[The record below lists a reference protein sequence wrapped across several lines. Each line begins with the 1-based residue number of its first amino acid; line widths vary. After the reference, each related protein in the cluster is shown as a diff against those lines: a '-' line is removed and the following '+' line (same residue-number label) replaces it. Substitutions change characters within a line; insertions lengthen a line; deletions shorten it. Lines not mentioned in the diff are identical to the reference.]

1 MTDWMEK
8 ANAQKD
14 DYLKDLTT
22 LVKIPSVRDDS
33 QATADAP
40 LGPGP
45 AKALHAFLEMAK
57 KDGFR
62 TKNIDNVVGYAEWGE
77 GDETVAILAHLDV
90 MPAGNGWDSDPFDP
104 IIKDGNFIGRGSS
117 DDKGPGLAA
126 YYALKTLK
134 DMGVKFHKKVRF
146 VAGTDEENDWTGMT
160 KYFETEPMP
169 DLGFSPDAEFPVYN
183 GEKGMFSIKLDMAG
197 GNEGDDVLK
206 SFKSGLRFNM
216 VPREADVVV
225 EVEDNQAVMDA
236 YTDFLDNNPVTG
248 EAYEDKDGLHLEM
261 IGKAAHG
268 MEPEKGINA
277 GTYMAR
283 FLQQLKLGVNA
294 KNFVDYI
301 ANYLH
306 LDDRMKGFDGAF
318 TDDVMGDLTMNAGI
332 MNFDGQKG
340 GHLDMNFRFPKG
352 ITPDDILNKV
362 QPVAADFNIDAHYD
376 TFHAPHFVSPDD
388 PMVKTL
394 MKSYIDVT
402 GDKDAKPECIGGRTF
417 GQLIDNGVAFGALMP
432 DTPNTMHQAN
442 EYQPVDDLV
451 KSMAIYMQAIH
462 DLVADE

>member
-62 TKNIDNVVGYAEWGE
+62 TKHIDNVVGYAEWGE

-362 QPVAADFNIDAHYD
+362 KPVAADFNIDAHYD

>member
-126 YYALKTLK
+126 YYALKALK

-183 GEKGMFSIKLDMAG
+183 GEKGMFSIKLDIAG

-277 GTYMAR
+277 GTYMAK
-283 FLQQLKLGVNA
+283 FLQQLKLSGNA

-318 TDDVMGDLTMNAGI
+318 TDDVMGDLTMNSGI

-362 QPVAADFNIDAHYD
+362 KPVAADFNIDAHYD

>member
-183 GEKGMFSIKLDMAG
+183 GEKGMFSIKLDIAG

-362 QPVAADFNIDAHYD
+362 KPVAADFNIDAHYD

>member
-1 MTDWMEK
+1 MADWMAK

-14 DYLKDLTT
+14 DYLRDLTT

-33 QATADAP
+33 QATPDAP

-45 AKALHAFLEMAK
+45 TQALHTFLAMAA

-77 GDETVAILAHLDV
+77 GDQTIAILAHLDV
-90 MPAGNGWDSDPFDP
+90 MPAGKGWNSDPFDP
-104 IIKDGNFIGRGSS
+104 VIKDGNFIGRGAS

-134 DMGVKFHKKVRF
+134 EMGIKFHKKVRF

-160 KYFETEPMP
+160 KYFATEPMP

-183 GEKGMFSIKLDMAG
+183 GEKGMFSIKLDIAG
-197 GNEGDDVLK
+197 GNEGQDILK

-216 VPREADVVV
+216 VPREAEVVM
-225 EVEDNQAVMDA
+225 EASDKHAVMER
-236 YTDFLDNNPVTG
+236 YGEFIKQNPVTG
-248 EAYEDKDGLHLEM
+248 DAKATEDGLHLEM

-277 GTYMAR
+277 GTYMAK
-283 FLQQLKLGVNA
+283 FLQSLHFGGNA
-294 KNFVDYI
+294 KNFIDYV
-301 ANYLH
+301 ADYLH
-306 LDDRMKGFDGAF
+306 LDDRMAGFKTAF
-318 TDDVMGDLTMNAGI
+318 TDPVMGDLTMNAGI
-332 MNFDGQKG
+332 MTFDGQKG

-352 ITPDDILNKV
+352 ITPDEILAKV
-362 QPVAADFNIDAHYD
+362 KPVAAEFAIDAHYD
-376 TFHAPHFVSPDD
+376 SFHAPHFVD
-388 PMVKTL
+388 PEDPLVKTL

-402 GDKDAKPECIGGRTF
+402 GDRDAKPECIGGRTY

-442 EYQPVDDLV
+442 EHQPVDDLI

-462 DLVADE
+462 DLVTD

>member
-126 YYALKTLK
+126 YYALKALK

-183 GEKGMFSIKLDMAG
+183 GEKGMFSIKLDIAG

-225 EVEDNQAVMDA
+225 EVEDNQTVMDA

-277 GTYMAR
+277 GTYMAK
-283 FLQQLKLGVNA
+283 FLQQLKLGGNA

-318 TDDVMGDLTMNAGI
+318 TDDVMGDLTMNSGI

-352 ITPDDILNKV
+352 ITPDNILNKV
-362 QPVAADFNIDAHYD
+362 KPVAADFNIDAHYD

>member
-362 QPVAADFNIDAHYD
+362 KPVAADFNIDAHYD

>member
-104 IIKDGNFIGRGSS
+104 IIKYGNFIGRGSS

-277 GTYMAR
+277 GTYMAK

-362 QPVAADFNIDAHYD
+362 KPVAADFNIDAHYD

>member
-104 IIKDGNFIGRGSS
+104 IIKYGNFIGRGSS

-362 QPVAADFNIDAHYD
+362 KPVAADFNIDAHYD

>member
-362 QPVAADFNIDAHYD
+362 KPVAADFNIDAHYD

-402 GDKDAKPECIGGRTF
+402 GDKDTKPECIGGRTF

>member
-1 MTDWMEK
+1 MEK

-362 QPVAADFNIDAHYD
+362 KPVAADFNIDAHYD

>member
-1 MTDWMEK
+1 MVFE
-8 ANAQKD
+8 
-14 DYLKDLTT
+14 L
-22 LVKIPSVRDDS
+22 R
-33 QATADAP
+33 
-40 LGPGP
+40 
-45 AKALHAFLEMAK
+45 
-57 KDGFR
+57 
-62 TKNIDNVVGYAEWGE
+62 NIDNVVGYAEWGE

-362 QPVAADFNIDAHYD
+362 KPVAADFNIDAHYD

>member
-1 MTDWMEK
+1 
-8 ANAQKD
+8 
-14 DYLKDLTT
+14 
-22 LVKIPSVRDDS
+22 
-33 QATADAP
+33 
-40 LGPGP
+40 
-45 AKALHAFLEMAK
+45 
-57 KDGFR
+57 
-62 TKNIDNVVGYAEWGE
+62 
-77 GDETVAILAHLDV
+77 
-90 MPAGNGWDSDPFDP
+90 
-104 IIKDGNFIGRGSS
+104 
-117 DDKGPGLAA
+117 
-126 YYALKTLK
+126 
-134 DMGVKFHKKVRF
+134 
-146 VAGTDEENDWTGMT
+146 MT
-160 KYFETEPMP
+160 KYLETEPMP

-183 GEKGMFSIKLDMAG
+183 GEKGMFSIKLDIAG

-216 VPREADVVV
+216 VPREAEVVV
-225 EVEDNQAVMDA
+225 EVQDNQAVMDA

-277 GTYMAR
+277 GTYMAK
-283 FLQQLKLGVNA
+283 FLQQLKLGGNA

-318 TDDVMGDLTMNAGI
+318 TDKVMGDLTMNAGI

-352 ITPDDILNKV
+352 ITPDEILDNVK
-362 QPVAADFNIDAHYD
+362 PVAADFNIDAHYD

-442 EYQPVDDLV
+442 EYQPVDDLI

>member
-62 TKNIDNVVGYAEWGE
+62 TKNIDNVVSYAEWGE

-277 GTYMAR
+277 GTYMAK

-362 QPVAADFNIDAHYD
+362 KPVAADFNIDAHYD

>member
-104 IIKDGNFIGRGSS
+104 IIKYGNFIGRGSS

-277 GTYMAR
+277 GTYMAK

-362 QPVAADFNIDAHYD
+362 KPVAADFNIDAHYD

-402 GDKDAKPECIGGRTF
+402 GDKDTKPECIGGRTF

>member
-1 MTDWMEK
+1 MTDWMAK
-8 ANAQKD
+8 ATAQKD
-14 DYLKDLTT
+14 AYLKDLTA
-22 LVKIPSVRDDS
+22 LVKIPSVRDDA
-33 QATADAP
+33 QATPDAP

-45 AKALHAFLEMAK
+45 AKALKTFLEMAQ
-57 KDGFR
+57 KDGFKTR
-62 TKNIDNVVGYAEWGE
+62 NIDNLVGYAEWGE
-77 GDETVAILAHLDV
+77 GDETIAILAHLDV

-104 IIKDGNFIGRGSS
+104 VVKDGNFIGRGAS

-134 DMGVKFHKKVRF
+134 DMGVPFHKKVRF
-146 VAGTDEENDWTGMT
+146 VVGTDEENDWTGMD

-183 GEKGMFSIKLDMAG
+183 GEKGMVSIQLEIAG

-225 EVEDNQAVMDA
+225 EVADNQAAMDA
-236 YTDFLDNNPVTG
+236 YTKFLDTNPVTG
-248 EAYEDKDGLHLEM
+248 EAYEDQDGLHLEM

-277 GTYMAR
+277 GTYMAK
-283 FLQQLKLGVNA
+283 FLQQLSLGGNA
-294 KNFVDYI
+294 KNFVDYL

-306 LDDRMKGFDGAF
+306 LDDRMAGFDCAY
-318 TDDVMGDLTMNAGI
+318 TDEAMGDLTMNAGI
-332 MNFDGQKG
+332 LNFDGQKG
-340 GHLDMNFRFPKG
+340 GHIDMNFRFPKG
-352 ITPDDILNKV
+352 ITPDEILEKV
-362 QPVAADFNIDAHYD
+362 KTVAADFAIDAHYD
-376 TFHAPHFVSPDD
+376 TFHKPHFVATDD

-402 GDKDAKPECIGGRTF
+402 GDQDAKPECTGGRTY

-432 DTPNTMHQAN
+432 NTPNTMHQAN
-442 EYQPVDDLV
+442 EFQPVDDLL

-462 DLVADE
+462 DLVAE